1 MSNNRSTKR
10 GGKPTDK
17 KTGTVIKLSTAG
29 KAVLDHLDAVEIAS
43 QHIELAEYRTPY
55 QKALRAARKRLGED
69 QGTLDMLEHIRA
81 EQGLDPLKPFRD
93 VCRPTD
99 TDPKDLIRVL
109 LEAGW
114 LDSPLNLSKNTKDTR
129 YRFTIG
135 DERVAK
141 FKRGARSD
149 ANHR

>member
-69 QGTLDMLEHIRA
+69 QGTLDMLETLR

-93 VCRPTD
+93 VCRTTD

-114 LDSPLNLSKNTKDTR
+114 LDSPVNLSKNTKDTR

-141 FKRGARSD
+141 FKRGARSG
-149 ANHR
+149 